1 MTTLQDH
8 EFIAEFPK
16 LIQDFANYKLV
27 YQGCSQK
34 TVNEYLF
41 DLRTF
46 CRYLTASRGGLPLT
60 GEGFDEID
68 ITGLDQK
75 FFEGVMTSE
84 IYSFLSFT
92 YTKRE
97 NGVSARARKLSA
109 IKGFYKYCT
118 AKMML
123 FETNPA
129 INIETPK
136 QKKSLPKHLSMEEC
150 VDLLDAVKNDET
162 SKTKVRDYCIL
173 TLFLNCGMR
182 LSELAGIS
190 LPDIDPELRSLRVT
204 GKGAKERI
212 IYLNDACRSA
222 MTAYFPVRIAT
233 PAKNR
238 GETALFLSGQGNRIS
253 VKTIQ
258 WMVKKYLGEAGLEYK
273 NYSTH
278 KLRHTAATLMY
289 QSGQVDIRVLKDILG
304 HEQLNTTQIYT
315 HVSNEQMEAAM
326 NNNPLSDI
334 AAPEKTEFRKLEP
347 DKVPV
352 PDEISAQEEP
362 PKKKRG
368 RPKKIQNNEEN

>member
-1 MTTLQDH
+1 
-8 EFIAEFPK
+8 
-16 LIQDFANYKLV
+16 
-27 YQGCSQK
+27 
-34 TVNEYLF
+34 
-41 DLRTF
+41 
-46 CRYLTASRGGLPLT
+46 
-60 GEGFDEID
+60 
-68 ITGLDQK
+68 
-75 FFEGVMTSE
+75 
-84 IYSFLSFT
+84 
-92 YTKRE
+92 
-97 NGVSARARKLSA
+97 
-109 IKGFYKYCT
+109 
-118 AKMML
+118 MML

-190 LPDIDPELRSLRVT
+190 LPDLDTELRSLRVL
-204 GKGAKERI
+204 GKGAKERSLRVI
-212 IYLNDACRSA
+212 GKGNKERVIYLNDACRSA

-289 QSGQVDIRVLKDILG
+289 QSGNVDVRVLKDILG

-315 HVSNEQMEAAM
+315 HVSNEHMEEAM
-326 NNNPLSDI
+326 EKQGVFARRKEGITEGRWI
-334 AAPEKTEFRKLEP
+334 AVDYVDVVVHVFHKDARDLYALDALWSNGANVTEYTE
-347 DKVPV
+347 
-352 PDEISAQEEP
+352 
-362 PKKKRG
+362 
-368 RPKKIQNNEEN
+368 